1 MGKTI
6 RLILFYVDYCTV
18 LYISQREQPYAVAR
32 FIWGA
37 QNQAPAPDPRGVF
50 EGAAEHLRGGARP
63 PRRALPRREVPAR
76 RSSPAAS
83 PADPRAARTGPRGA
97 GRGVEEGVRAQ
108 DASKRRRTRYLV
120 RGFEVSRAKT
130 SRAPFQVL
138 RGAIDA
144 PRVGAFGKPAGSV
157 ARGLSR
163 LTPPKKRRPS
173 EAILPS
179 FDVAGSPARPA
190 GTRGRLPLVLGRFCL
205 FWSAL
210 SSSRPHTNPATDFY
224 RSPPPHPFSR
234 SHARDFLPFFPHG

>member
-83 PADPRAARTGPRGA
+83 PADPRPPGRAHGVPGA
-97 GRGVEEGVRAQ
+97 G
-108 DASKRRRTRYLV
+108 SRR
-120 RGFEVSRAKT
+120 
-130 SRAPFQVL
+130 
-138 RGAIDA
+138 
-144 PRVGAFGKPAGSV
+144 GSV
-157 ARGLSR
+157 PR
-163 LTPPKKRRPS
+163 TPQRD
-173 EAILPS
+173 AVQDILYG
-179 FDVAGSPARPA
+179 DLR
-190 GTRGRLPLVLGRFCL
+190 
-205 FWSAL
+205 
-210 SSSRPHTNPATDFY
+210 
-224 RSPPPHPFSR
+224 
-234 SHARDFLPFFPHG
+234 